1 MSPPGGISHSQLRRV
16 PDFYPMLG
24 RNPCYPFPGS
34 FATLSAGID
43 YAESL
48 KIIVLQILHY
58 IIINDI
64 MLIQNI

>member
-1 MSPPGGISHSQLRRV
+1 
-16 PDFYPMLG
+16 MLG